1 MSATGLPLS
10 RSEKRELEALQK
22 RYRQSRS
29 AVTRRTRAR
38 QLKALKARIA
48 LDKYEREEVTLMWAA
63 HFAGSTFSGMAKA
76 AAARGIPYFRY
87 SVRELEADIKTGT
100 RWLR

>member
-1 MSATGLPLS
+1 M
-10 RSEKRELEALQK
+10 
-22 RYRQSRS
+22 
-29 AVTRRTRAR
+29 AR
-38 QLKALKARIA
+38 QLRVLKTRIA

-63 HFAGSTFSGMAKA
+63 DFAGVSFSEMAKA

-87 SVRELEADIKTGT
+87 SVAELEADVKTSA